1 MIFVVASMTNRTMPV
16 NVFRMKPA
24 HMYGY
29 IFRTSAKGTS
39 RAHPRIRKAIR
50 PLIPAT
56 TPIPSV
62 WRNRTPGYARSE
74 FDSRTHTEKPLCS
87 IAARNCIIRKR
98 PLFAERRHYT
108 GIEDRAECQNEKLRH
123 LGSKYSPPR
132 RGGESSG
139 ENSVRTGVIE
149 CMLAAIKEFQTV
161 PQGK

>member
-1 MIFVVASMTNRTMPV
+1 MANSLTLPFYLPPEVAMT
-16 NVFRMKPA
+16 
-24 HMYGY
+24 
-29 IFRTSAKGTS
+29 
-39 RAHPRIRKAIR
+39 
-50 PLIPAT
+50 PAT

-87 IAARNCIIRKR
+87 IAARNCITRKR

-123 LGSKYSPPR
+123 LMSTYSPPR
-132 RGGESSG
+132 KVRGILR
-139 ENSVRTGVIE
+139 ENSVRRGVIG

>member
-24 HMYGY
+24 HRYGY

-39 RAHPRIRKAIR
+39 RAQPKIRKAIR

-74 FDSRTHTEKPLCS
+74 DDSVTQTEEQTCSDHARKCIMKKTYFIHT
-87 IAARNCIIRKR
+87 
-98 PLFAERRHYT
+98 
-108 GIEDRAECQNEKLRH
+108 
-123 LGSKYSPPR
+123 SK
-132 RGGESSG
+132 
-139 ENSVRTGVIE
+139 
-149 CMLAAIKEFQTV
+149 A
-161 PQGK
+161 

>member
-1 MIFVVASMTNRTMPV
+1 
-16 NVFRMKPA
+16 
-24 HMYGY
+24 MYGY
-29 IFRTSAKGTS
+29 IFLTSAKGTS
-39 RAHPRIRKAIR
+39 RAQPRIRKAIR

-108 GIEDRAECQNEKLRH
+108 GIEDLAECQNEKLGH
-123 LGSKYSPPR
+123 LMSTHSPPR
-132 RGGESSG
+132 KVSQSEG
-139 ENSVRTGVIE
+139 NT
-149 CMLAAIKEFQTV
+149 
-161 PQGK
+161 QGKQCAKGSDWVYAR